1 MGVPHVHGIQNKN
14 SLVLFNAYLLECIRH
29 QGLNLA
35 LSFFNKMGGLQTE
48 QSSLFI
54 LSWSP
59 NVEMW
64 HRIWKM

>member
-35 LSFFNKMGGLQTE
+35 LSFFNKMGGLQTGFKTE

-59 NVEMW
+59 NVEM
-64 HRIWKM
+64 